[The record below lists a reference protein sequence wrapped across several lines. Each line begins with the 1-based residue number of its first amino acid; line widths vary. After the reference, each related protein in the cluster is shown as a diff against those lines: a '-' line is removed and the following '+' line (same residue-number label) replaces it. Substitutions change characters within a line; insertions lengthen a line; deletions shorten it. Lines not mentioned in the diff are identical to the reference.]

1 MISVVELVSNF
12 AIYIIQTL
20 GYWGVF
26 IGMTLESA
34 CIPIPSEI
42 IMPFSGFVVW
52 QGTTNMT
59 LLGITLV
66 GAIGNLIGSL
76 IAYFV
81 GLKGGRPFLE
91 KYGRYVFI
99 SHSKLELADRWFER
113 YGWEAVLISRMLPVI
128 RTFISLPAGIANMD
142 LKKFSLYT
150 FLGSLPWS
158 FILAYIGVQLGPN
171 WDTIESYFH
180 IMDIGVFIGIVG
192 LIVYLF
198 LSYRSKSK
206 PSNKELPE
214 KQIENR
220 KIRDDYE

>member
-12 AIYIIQTL
+12 AIYIIQTM

-59 LLGITLV
+59 LMGITLV
-66 GAIGNLIGSL
+66 GAIGNLTGSL

-91 KYGRYVFI
+91 KYGRYIFI

-113 YGWEAVLISRMLPVI
+113 YGWEAVLISRMLPVV

-150 FLGSLPWS
+150 FIGSLPWS

-171 WDTIESYFH
+171 WDLIESYFH
-180 IMDIGVFIGIVG
+180 IMDIGVFIAILG
-192 LIVYLF
+192 LTIYLV

-206 PSNKELPE
+206 TTSMEPE
-214 KQIENR
+214 KQIKNR
-220 KIRDDYE
+220 KIRDDQ

>member
-26 IGMTLESA
+26 MGMTLESA

-42 IMPFSGFVVW
+42 IMPFSGYVVW

-59 LLGITLV
+59 LFGITLV
-66 GAIGNLIGSL
+66 GALGNLVGSL

-99 SHSKLELADRWFER
+99 SHSKLKLADRWFER
-113 YGWEAVLISRMLPVI
+113 YGWEAVLISRMLPII

-171 WDTIESYFH
+171 WDLIKSYFH
-180 IMDIGVFIGIVG
+180 ILDIGVFIGIVG
-192 LIVYLF
+192 LIVYLV

-206 PSNKELPE
+206 QSNTESKRI
-214 KQIENR
+214 KNR
-220 KIRDDYE
+220 IRDDH

>member
-12 AIYIIQTL
+12 AIHIIQIL

-34 CIPIPSEI
+34 CIPLPSEI
-42 IMPFSGFVVW
+42 IMTFSGYVVW

-66 GAIGNLIGSL
+66 GAVGNLIGSL

-91 KYGRYVFI
+91 KYGKYIFI

-158 FILAYIGVQLGPN
+158 FALAYIGVQLGPN
-171 WDTIESYFH
+171 WDVIESYFH

-192 LIVYLF
+192 LIIYLV

-206 PSNKELPE
+206 TTGSEPE
-214 KQIENR
+214 KQNKNR
-220 KIRDDYE
+220 KIRDDH